1 MVEELHML
9 GEEFRSKFSVHHLQE
24 LAYQTGMIQRKRK
37 FQAQDLVS
45 LCVFLGQ
52 TISSES
58 LACLC
63 TRLNEATG
71 ICISA
76 EALNKRWNERTVQ
89 FLKELFL
96 HAFRQKICPI
106 TSLSSRFTRIRILDS
121 TSFQL
126 PSSYA
131 STYRGSGGGSSESGV
146 KIQLEYDLLSG
157 EFMELEVDHGV
168 SSDAKYGQKRTKT
181 LEAGDL
187 ALRDLGYHY
196 IGDLEHITESEA
208 YYISR
213 IRWNTQVYQK
223 EEDGS
228 WTLLNI
234 EALTK
239 DLQEGE
245 TLELPEV
252 YIGLEYKHRTRLIL
266 YRLTQDEWDKRLA
279 HHKKMKKKMPKAA
292 SRVNLL
298 VTNTSPEKLPA
309 TEVYAFYSLRWQ
321 VEVLFKTWKSVFR
334 IHAIKPMKLER
345 FQCHLYGQLLRLCLV
360 ASTTYQMR
368 RLLWEKHQKETSE
381 FKCAYMVQ
389 IYLVRIHTVLF
400 CTFQHPVS
408 VLSRLF
414 QDVSKNGKKARRYQ
428 KATPFEILGLI
439 EKSTAQ
445 LPIAHKICDRR
456 KLYLSMPKM

>member
-1 MVEELHML
+1 MSTSNNTLVEEFRIL
-9 GEEFRSKFSVHHLQE
+9 GEEFRNKFSIHHLQE

-58 LACLC
+58 LVSLC
-63 TRLNEATG
+63 TKLNEATG
-71 ICISA
+71 TCISS
-76 EALNKRWNERTVQ
+76 EALNKRWNDRTVA
-89 FLKELFL
+89 FLKKLFL
-96 HAFRQKICPI
+96 YAFRQKVCSA

-131 STYRGSGGGSSESGV
+131 EIYKGFGGGGSEAGV
-146 KIQLEYDLLSG
+146 KIQLEYELLSG
-157 EFMELEVDHGV
+157 EFLGMTVDNAT
-168 SSDAKYGQKRTKT
+168 SNDAKYGQERTKT
-181 LEAGDL
+181 LQAGDL
-187 ALRDLGYHY
+187 VLRDLGYHD
-196 IGDLEHITESEA
+196 IGDLENISLREA

-223 EEDGS
+223 GEDGK
-228 WTLLNI
+228 WILLHI
-234 EALTK
+234 ETLTK
-239 DLQEGE
+239 NLQEGE

-252 YIGLEYKHRTRLIL
+252 YIGLKHKHRTRLIL
-266 YRLTQDEWDKRLA
+266 YRLTQNEWDKRLV
-279 HHKKMKKKMPKAA
+279 HHKKTKKKMPKSA

-298 VTNTSPEKLPA
+298 VTNTPSEILPA

-321 VEVLFKTWKSVFR
+321 VEIVFKTWKSIFS
-334 IHAIKPMKLER
+334 IHVNKRMKLER

-368 RLLWEKHQKETSE
+368 RLLWEKHRKEMSE

-389 IYLVRIHTVLF
+389 IYLKKYTPHF
-400 CTFQHPVS
+400 F
-408 VLSRLF
+408 VLSNILVQCSAGSFKILVRM
-414 QDVSKNGKKARRYQ
+414 GKKRGGTEKQRRL
-428 KATPFEILGLI
+428 KF
-439 EKSTAQ
+439 
-445 LPIAHKICDRR
+445 
-456 KLYLSMPKM
+456 